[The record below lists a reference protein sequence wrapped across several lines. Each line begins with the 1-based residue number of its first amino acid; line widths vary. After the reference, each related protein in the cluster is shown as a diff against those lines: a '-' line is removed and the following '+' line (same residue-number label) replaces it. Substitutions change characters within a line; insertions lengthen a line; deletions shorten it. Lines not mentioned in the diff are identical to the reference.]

1 MLDFRHLSQIILKQ
15 QQGLVGLV
23 SVKARRQLNIH
34 LNRAFVGTRHVF
46 RANYTERY
54 QRHRHR
60 EGCQH
65 SQHQLLRLFDAFA
78 QQNIIFCDC
87 LRLKGIQPAP
97 QLALRL
103 LHAVFIKARSQHR
116 RQRKGYDKR
125 HQRSKNNRHAKL
137 LEKLSC
143 RTLHK
148 GNRQKYHH
156 IAKRHS
162 DCRHTNLIT
171 SFLRCYVGAFAHRQK
186 AMDIL
191 QHNNG
196 VIDKN
201 TDTQCHTHK

>member
-1 MLDFRHLSQIILKQ
+1 MLDFRHLGQIILKQ

-34 LNRAFVGTRHVF
+34 LNRAFVGTRHVL
-46 RANYTERY
+46 RANDTKRY

-78 QQNIIFCDC
+78 QQNIIFGNR
-87 LRLKGIQPAP
+87 LRFQSIQPAP

-103 LHAVFIKARSQHR
+103 LYAVFIKARSQHR
-116 RQRKGYDKR
+116 CQRKGYDKR

-137 LEKLSC
+137 LEELAC
-143 RTLHK
+143 CTLHK

-156 IAKRHS
+156 VAKRHS
-162 DCRHTNLIT
+162 DCRHTDFVT
-171 SFLRCYVGAFAHRQK
+171 SFLSRHVGAFAHRQET
-186 AMDIL
+186 MDIL
-191 QHNNG
+191 QNDNG
-196 VIDKN
+196 VIHKN